1 MSMYFAVDFRLRNAW
16 IGGSL
21 SFPHTHTQCLI
32 NISFTFFFFFF
43 CSFSFFH
50 NLDPKTR
57 RITADSNRSKCARWL
72 LGVSSIVTT
81 GACVPRR
88 SFDSWMYVQ
97 QFAADGNHIRRFDHK
112 RGKLQSICCLLSKT
126 AQINY
131 VSFVTQ
137 FADGFAFAGH

>member
-1 MSMYFAVDFRLRNAW
+1 MPELVASYHF
-16 IGGSL
+16 
-21 SFPHTHTQCLI
+21 HTQCNNKCVFHSLY
-32 NISFTFFFFFF
+32 SHFLFFSLFFSLFVCF
-43 CSFSFFH
+43 LLLFPFD

-57 RITADSNRSKCARWL
+57 RITTDSNRSKCARWL

-81 GACVPRR
+81 GACVPGR
-88 SFDSWMYVQ
+88 SFDSRMYVQ
-97 QFAADGNHIRRFDHK
+97 QLAADGNHIRRFDHK